1 MVTFSEEIIHRK
13 YIRNI
18 GKTEWITGCAKRKYG
33 QIDEKILGRI
43 YKNHKKKLESVDINN
58 KGILW

>member
-18 GKTEWITGCAKRKYG
+18 GTTEWITGCAKRKYS

-43 YKNHKKKLESVDINN
+43 CTNHKKKLESVDIDN